1 MILVT
6 GAKGVVGAPLCEALS
21 KSGQDFLSIS
31 RHSNNRDSIIWDLLC
46 PSDNNRTS
54 LKLSLKGATRLIHCA
69 PIWLLPA
76 NLEFIKE
83 LGVKQIVVFSS
94 TSVISKQGS
103 QNAQEQSLVR
113 QLADAENK
121 VADFCTRYNIG
132 LTILRPT
139 LIYGYGRDQNV
150 SHIAKFIRRY
160 KFMFLVGKASG
171 LRQPVH
177 ADDLVNAALSC
188 LTKRRHKELAY
199 NLAGRDIITYRE
211 MVERIFE
218 GLGYKARIH
227 SIPLSVFR
235 FALKCANKLGRFS
248 YTPEMADRMNQNLDY
263 DYSDAER
270 DLGFS
275 PQGFLEQAE
284 RDLVTEQAKSSVR
297 Q

>member
-6 GAKGVVGAPLCEALS
+6 GAKGVVGVPLCEALS
-21 KSGQDFLSIS
+21 KSNRDFLSVS
-31 RHSNNRDSIIWDLLC
+31 RHSNNRDSIQWDLIC
-46 PSDNNRTS
+46 SSERNRTNLKSS
-54 LKLSLKGATRLIHCA
+54 LEGVTRLIHCA

-76 NLEFIKE
+76 NLAFLNEV
-83 LGVKQIVVFSS
+83 GVKQIVVFSS
-94 TSVISKQGS
+94 TSVLSKKSS
-103 QNAQEQSLVR
+103 QNAHEQSLVT

-121 VADFCTRYNIG
+121 VADFCSLQKID

-188 LTKRRHKELAY
+188 LTTRKHKKMIY
-199 NLAGRDIITYRE
+199 NLAGRDVLTYRE
-211 MVERIFE
+211 MVERIFN
-218 GLGYKARIH
+218 GLGYKTRIF
-227 SIPLSVFR
+227 SIPLNVFR
-235 FALKCANKLGRFS
+235 LALTCANKLGKFS
-248 YTPEMADRMNQNLDY
+248 YTPEMADRMNQDLDY

-270 DLGFS
+270 DLGFA
-275 PQGFLEQAE
+275 PQGFLEQVE
-284 RDLVTEQAKSSVR
+284 RDLVINEAFPTLS
-297 Q
+297 